1 MPKTFVIDT
10 NVLLHDPDAIY
21 AFAENEVVVSLAV
34 VGELERKKNEPGL
47 VGKHARQVASMLLA
61 IAQSEQAQDGGLSR
75 GVTIP
80 NGAGG
85 TLVIPGD
92 LLGMPENV
100 DEYLID
106 LAERLGAILITKD
119 NYMRVKSHVRSVLN
133 ADYENDRVVEN
144 YTGHVEALAS
154 SDLIDCLYSGVRNHT
169 FEEISLLEVFDST
182 KGLYPNQ
189 CLTIVSET
197 DPKQTALCIIDK
209 KVKNFSLIKT
219 FNGIKACGIKPL
231 NAEQRYA
238 LHLLLDPEITL
249 VTING
254 SSGSGKTTL
263 SLAAG
268 IQGTIDGNYDNVI
281 VTRKEVAVGGERQPW
296 LPGDLKQKQDPWLK
310 GIYNCLSTIAKT
322 HQPNL
327 DKAFS
332 SGINRPYEYY
342 LPECAD
348 IVHPESIAYA
358 RGATFDA
365 FIILTEGQNLHPAE
379 LKTLVTRAGKRAK
392 VVLEGDPKQIDC
404 DPSTRYLDE
413 FTNGLSVT
421 VDKWRGYE
429 AYGHITLSKN
439 VRSELS
445 MEAEKRY
452 D

>member
-1 MPKTFVIDT
+1 MKKFVIDT
-10 NVLLHDPDAIY
+10 NVLLSDPDALFT
-21 AFAENEVVVSLAV
+21 FADNQVIISLAV
-34 VGELERKKNEPGL
+34 INELDRKKSEPGL
-47 VGKHARQVASMLLA
+47 VGKHARQVARTLLTLCEEG
-61 IAQSEQAQDGGLSR
+61 IANDESLLS

-80 NGAGG
+80 NGRNGK
-85 TLVIPGD
+85 LIIPEDHLDIDGSTD
-92 LLGMPENV
+92 N
-100 DEYLID
+100 YLIR
-106 LAERLGAILITKD
+106 LAEMLSAIVVTKD
-119 NYMRVKSHVRSVLN
+119 NYLRVKACVCGVPN
-133 ADYENDRVVEN
+133 EIYEFDRVVEN
-144 YTGHVEALAS
+144 YTGHTESLAS
-154 SDLIDCLYSGVRNHT
+154 SDLIDCLYSNARNHV
-169 FEEISLLEVFDST
+169 FQQISLMEIFDST

-189 CLTIVSET
+189 CLTVTSDS
-197 DPKQTALCIIDK
+197 DPKQSALCVIDK
-209 KVKNFSLIKT
+209 QVKNFSLIKT
-219 FNGIKACGIKPL
+219 FNGVKACGVKPL

-268 IQGTIDGNYDNVI
+268 IQGVTDGNYDNVI

-310 GIYNCLSTIAKT
+310 GIYNCLNTIAKT

-327 DKAFS
+327 EKAFN

-365 FIILTEGQNLHPAE
+365 FIVLTEGQNLHPSE

-404 DPSTRYLDE
+404 DSTRYLDE

-445 MEAEKRY
+445 MEAERRY